1 VTIPEEELRRKV
13 TEIIS
18 ENIGKFIA
26 EYVNEHE
33 IKLKELSLI
42 ERIVRVEEE
51 LKHLKILEQERH
63 ESLIREMNARFEA
76 INARFEAVQ
85 KDMNSRFEAIQ
96 NEMSTRF
103 EAMNARFESLE
114 KRLNFTQ
121 WLITA
126 GIALISLLHLLK

>member
-1 VTIPEEELRRKV
+1 
-13 TEIIS
+13 
-18 ENIGKFIA
+18 
-26 EYVNEHE
+26 HE
-33 IKLKELSLI
+33 TKLKELSLI

-51 LKHLKILEQERH
+51 LKHLKVLEQERH

-76 INARFEAVQ
+76 LQ
-85 KDMNSRFEAIQ
+85 KEMN
-96 NEMSTRF
+96 TRF

-126 GIALISLLHLLK
+126 GIAFISLLHLLK